1 MACDAG
7 LIGPVGGF
15 FADIPYPIVGGMV
28 TFLFANVMV
37 SGIIV
42 LSKLGIKRRNRII
55 LSFSLGIALGVA
67 MQAPAPPPPP
77 PTCMPPLPFPPP
89 RHLISPA
96 FQPPPPPR
104 HFHAP

>member
-42 LSKLGIKRRNRII
+42 LSSCIP
-55 LSFSLGIALGVA
+55 AA
-67 MQAPAPPPPP
+67 APAAPS
-77 PTCMPPLPFPPP
+77 TPLKQPP
-89 RHLISPA
+89 RPTLLCPHRSQI
-96 FQPPPPPR
+96 F
-104 HFHAP
+104 